1 MQSKEKYPKETT
13 PHAALILR
21 SCGFVRGF
29 RKGFPSPPKTR
40 GIPAAPL
47 SGKSAQTLR
56 CSARHQGK
64 RASQT
69 DPAINTPMMCV
80 ICKLGMMIDDFA
92 SITLEFGETILVF
105 KNVPAKVC
113 NNCGEEYFEGNIL
126 ASLFEQANSPINQ
139 SSKIQLRHFIKN
151 ELT

>member
-1 MQSKEKYPKETT
+1 
-13 PHAALILR
+13 
-21 SCGFVRGF
+21 
-29 RKGFPSPPKTR
+29 
-40 GIPAAPL
+40 
-47 SGKSAQTLR
+47 
-56 CSARHQGK
+56 
-64 RASQT
+64 
-69 DPAINTPMMCV
+69 MCV

-113 NNCGEEYFEGNIL
+113 NNCGEEYFEDNIL

-139 SSKIQLRHFIKN
+139 LSQIQLRHFIKN